1 MPVIALISYW
11 DPIDMLIL
19 ARRTFSLL
27 ILLYYMLELTLTLC
41 IIILNSYI
49 LERCCIILGPA

>member
-1 MPVIALISYW
+1 MRNYFSYLMPVIAIISYW

-41 IIILNSYI
+41 IYSITIY
-49 LERCCIILGPA
+49 